1 MKTKL
6 FFCFIIFIF
15 FIYIVCFA
23 SKLIDNE
30 NFFDGI
36 FFIICGFIVFEIL
49 LKQIGKII
57 EGDSNNLEE

>member
-1 MKTKL
+1 
-6 FFCFIIFIF
+6 
-15 FIYIVCFA
+15 VCLA

>member
-1 MKTKL
+1 L
-6 FFCFIIFIF
+6 FFCFIIFVF
-15 FIYIVCFA
+15 FIYIVCLA